1 MFRDMDVKDYYRILG
16 VDKAATAEQIKKAY
30 RKLAVKY
37 HPDKNPGDKAAEDK
51 FKEIN
56 EAYEVLSD
64 AEKRKKYD
72 QFGENYKYYEQH
84 GGRPEDF
91 DWSKYGGSRQGQS
104 YSYQGNMEDMFGG
117 EGGEQFSDFFEQL
130 FGSRF
135 SGSQRRQQQKPGRG
149 RDIQATMEV
158 SLEDAYSGA
167 TRQVEV
173 NGSRLNIK
181 LKPGLS
187 EGQVIRLKGQGSPG
201 RKGGENGDLLITIQ
215 LSAHPQYELRGQDI
229 YTNVAVPLYTA
240 VLGGKLHI
248 PTPGTALNMN
258 IPAGTDSG
266 KIFRLKGKGMPAY
279 DNKGEAG
286 DLYLKSIV
294 HIPTQLSDKE
304 KELFQQLSQ
313 LNENGHA

>member
-1 MFRDMDVKDYYRILG
+1 MDVKDYYKILG
-16 VDKAATAEQIKKAY
+16 VEKTATAEQIKKAY

-37 HPDKNPGDKAAEDK
+37 HPDKNPDNKAAEDK

-64 AEKRKKYD
+64 EEKRKKYD

-91 DWSKYGGSRQGQS
+91 DWSQFGGGGQGRR
-104 YSYQGNMEDMFGG
+104 YSYQGGNMEDMFGG
-117 EGGEQFSDFFEQL
+117 GEGNFSDFFEQL

-135 SGSQRRQQQKPGRG
+135 SGGRRQQQGPGRG
-149 RDIQATMEV
+149 RDVQATMQV
-158 SLEDAYSGA
+158 SLEDAYTGA

-181 LKPGLS
+181 LKAGLY
-187 EGQVIRLKGQGSPG
+187 EGQVIRLKGKGSPG
-201 RKGGENGDLLITIQ
+201 RKGGENGDLLISIQ
-215 LSAHPQYELRGQDI
+215 LAPHPQYELKGQDI
-229 YTNVAVPLYTA
+229 YTDLGIPLYTA
-240 VLGGKLHI
+240 VLGGKLTV
-248 PTPGTALNMN
+248 PTPGASLSMN

-266 KIFRLKGKGMPAY
+266 KVFRLKGKGMPAY
-279 DNKGEAG
+279 GNDGAAG
-286 DLYLKSIV
+286 DLYIKAII
-294 HIPTQLSDKE
+294 HIPANLSDKE
-304 KELFQQLSQ
+304 KELFRQLSQ